1 MIIPCLLTFR
11 DEKEGDL
18 DSKRYNI
25 ECNISRLDLKQIHV
39 NTALK
44 MIYLDD
50 LFWSNPSNDVTNIY
64 RYLFYLNLN

>member
-25 ECNISRLDLKQIHV
+25 ECKISRLDLK
-39 NTALK
+39 NARK
-44 MIYLDD
+44 YSFKGD
-50 LFWSNPSNDVTNIY
+50 LSLERKILQNVTNIY